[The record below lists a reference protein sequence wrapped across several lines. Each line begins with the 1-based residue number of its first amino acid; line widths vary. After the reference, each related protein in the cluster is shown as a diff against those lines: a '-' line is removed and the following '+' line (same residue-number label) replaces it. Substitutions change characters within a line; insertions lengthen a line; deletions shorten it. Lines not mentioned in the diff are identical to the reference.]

1 MRYVPDQGKINH
13 VFGLPYSFTSPEL
26 QAEMSFSYHIFFI
39 ACLFVKLWYHYP
51 GWVRDFAPGYAVSG
65 EENGDVYK
73 KSNFLQQFMYHF
85 FHITDSFNLEMKSI
99 LECIVFEHHSLKHV
113 HVTWTV
119 CNSVK

>member
-39 ACLFVKLWYHYP
+39 ACLFVELWYHYP
-51 GWVRDFAPGYAVSG
+51 GWVRDCAPGYAVSG

-73 KSNFLQQFMYHF
+73 KKA
-85 FHITDSFNLEMKSI
+85 ISFNSLSI
-99 LECIVFEHHSLKHV
+99 IFFILLIVLIWKWS
-113 HVTWTV
+113 WY
-119 CNSVK
+119 